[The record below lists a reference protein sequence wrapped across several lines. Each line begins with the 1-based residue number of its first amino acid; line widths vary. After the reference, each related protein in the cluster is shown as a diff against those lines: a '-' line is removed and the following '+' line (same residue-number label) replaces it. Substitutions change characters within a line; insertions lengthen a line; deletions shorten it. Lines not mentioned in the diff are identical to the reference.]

1 MKTSVT
7 LAALLLVSTTA
18 NAAPLFGI
26 NWSGMEFNAGALP
39 GTPNTDYPL
48 ISPPLSV
55 GATTNVIRIPF
66 LMERVFPNGPG
77 GAANTQYLA
86 SLVAS
91 CQWALA
97 NSATPI
103 VDEHGYGGVFGED
116 ITTPAGASSLANA
129 WAILAK
135 QLPVGTGADLMNEPI
150 GQVNTALA
158 STYNGVIQAMRA
170 AGFGGTIFVEPHGY
184 ARADQ
189 VVPGWTD
196 FDSIVD
202 PQGDT
207 DLEVHWYLDP
217 GDNGQGGDPP
227 SVTIG
232 STAMQGIVKWKASTT
247 SHLGLV
253 FLGETGVGQSN
264 GVVDATSSAALSN
277 ELKMIAQHGETFFG
291 ATLWAAGPWWPASY
305 ALNVNPVNGA
315 VTGAMT
321 VGENIFFPL
330 QMFLSADSYQ
340 GDPAY
345 SIKLDGKVV
354 AAGTVSNNRL
364 TAAPLQVGV
373 PGSGVSGS
381 HSATVTFLNDN
392 YAGTATTDRN
402 LFLTGASFA
411 GAILPYS
418 PQTMLATGSSATVTF
433 KAP

>member
-1 MKTSVT
+1 MKTALT
-7 LAALLLVSTTA
+7 LAALLLASTSV

-26 NWSGMEFNAGALP
+26 NWSGMEFNSGALP
-39 GTPNTDYPL
+39 GRPNTDYPL

-55 GATTNVIRIPF
+55 GATANVIRIPF

-77 GAANTQYLA
+77 GAVDAQYLA
-86 SLVAS
+86 SLVS
-91 CQWALA
+91 SSQWALA

-103 VDEHGYGGVFGED
+103 VDEHGYGGVFGND
-116 ITTPAGASSLANA
+116 ITTPAGASALANA
-129 WAILAK
+129 WAALAK

-150 GQVNTALA
+150 GQTNTALA
-158 STYNGVIQAMRA
+158 ATYNGVIQAMRA
-170 AGFGGTIFVEPHGY
+170 VGFGGTIFVEPRAY

-189 VVPGWTD
+189 VKPGWTD

-217 GDNGQGGDPP
+217 NNNGQGGDPP
-227 SVTIG
+227 NATIG
-232 STAMQGIVKWKASTT
+232 SAAMQNIVAWKASTT

-264 GVVDATSSAALSN
+264 GVVDAASIAALNN
-277 ELKMIAQHGETFFG
+277 ELKTIAQHGETFFG

-305 ALNVNPVNGA
+305 ALNVNAVNGA

-321 VGENIFFPL
+321 VGENVFFPL
-330 QMFLSADSYQ
+330 QMFLAADSYQ

-354 AAGTVSNNRL
+354 AAGAVSNNRL
-364 TAAPLQVGV
+364 TTAPLQVGV
-373 PGSGVSGS
+373 PNSGISGS
-381 HSATVTFLNDN
+381 HTATVTFLNDT
-392 YAGTATTDRN
+392 YAGTPTTDRN
-402 LFLTGASFA
+402 LFLMGASLS
-411 GAILPYS
+411 GAILAYS
-418 PQTMLATGSSATVTF
+418 PQTMLNTGSSATVTF
-433 KAP
+433 KTP